1 MSRRA
6 PIIAG
11 SAFILLAIGLAV
23 SRWLPGTQPSS
34 PHVVVAGGDAG
45 GLPRALPADERIDAA
60 ALERA
65 LQDPAAAQLS
75 AFVVMRDEYL
85 VFERYG
91 SGLAADS
98 IIDGGHFAEGLIAM
112 AAGAAAGQGALNPD
126 TLRGFDP
133 DALRAAIESA
143 TQQPYGSYLSNRI
156 WRPINAAQA
165 WIELPANGAA
175 TPADCCLHARVLD
188 WMRVGGLLVGDGR
201 FEGKRVLPTGWTQRM
216 ARPLSLDAV
225 RGLGLQLAPA
235 AHGAEP
241 FATPGVL
248 FLRGPDH
255 WRLWLVPTLKLAVL
269 FGAAAPT
276 PATGAARTG
285 DWDETRLANLVIRA
299 VSDRPAQP
307 GDVGDLQRLVPGH

>member
-1 MSRRA
+1 MNRGCS
-6 PIIAG
+6 IVAG
-11 SAFILLAIGLAV
+11 SAFILLALGC
-23 SRWLPGTQPSS
+23 TQTLR

-65 LQDPAAAQLS
+65 LQDPAAAQWS
-75 AFVVMRDEYL
+75 AFVVMRDDHL
-85 VFERYG
+85 VFEHYG
-91 SGLAADS
+91 HGLSADS
-98 IIDGGHFAEGLIAM
+98 IIDGGHFAEALIAM

-126 TLRGFDP
+126 TMRGFDP
-133 DALRAAIESA
+133 DALRAAIESG
-143 TQQPYGSYLSNRI
+143 TQQQYASYLSNKI

-188 WMRVGGLLVGDGR
+188 WMRVASLLVGDGH
-201 FEGKRVLPTGWTQRM
+201 FEGKQVLPAGWAQRM

-225 RGLGLQLAPA
+225 RGFGLQLAPA

-241 FATPGVL
+241 FASAGVL
-248 FLRGPDH
+248 FLRGPEH

-276 PATGAARTG
+276 PATGAARAG

-307 GDVGDLQRLVPGH
+307 GDVTDLQRLVPGH